1 MTAPDFTADPRV
13 QRICAILA
21 ENIAKRA
28 DRQHAGTF
36 PAEWADDRAEEIA
49 AERAG
54 DYLSEREADD
64 LAEWRAA
71 RDFG

>member
-13 QRICAILA
+13 QRIIDILA